1 MAKKS
6 ASTVSPAPVAEE
18 AHVAAQPVAE
28 TAPVVETAPVEAELD
43 IIDPDHVETF
53 EDVAETAPVAEQQPD
68 PLALSEADKGH
79 VIEEPPVA
87 QTTPW
92 LANFAL
98 SLTCS
103 TSQAYDIAAFVARKW
118 KLPVDVMHAG
128 DNVLH
133 IAAPEEKVVRAQ
145 PAAVDTGERPVTL
158 LEAGSLSKIALA
170 PVKVITRPTAQQ
182 ERVIALCL
190 REEGATTA
198 DLYTT
203 TTSTQG
209 VPWKDVVANC
219 AKRFGYVLTV
229 ATRADRRTAYLLRA
243 HSVSEPARD
252 ANVA

>member
-1 MAKKS
+1 MSKKS
-6 ASTVSPAPVAEE
+6 ASTVSLAPVAEE
-18 AHVAAQPVAE
+18 AHVAAQPVVE
-28 TAPVVETAPVEAELD
+28 TTPVVETAPVEAELD

-53 EDVAETAPVAEQQPD
+53 EDVAETAPVAE
-68 PLALSEADKGH
+68 A
-79 VIEEPPVA
+79 
-87 QTTPW
+87 TPW
-92 LANFAL
+92 LANYAL

-118 KLPVDVMHAG
+118 KLPVDVLHAG

-133 IAAPEEKVVRAQ
+133 IDAPADKVVRAQ

-170 PVKVITRPTAQQ
+170 PVKVVTKPTAQQ
-182 ERVIALCL
+182 ERVIALCT

-243 HSVSEPARD
+243 HSVSAPAQD